1 MIMERLAAWLMEF
14 AGPHLEKELA
24 ATKQRWIAPLQGRV
38 LELGPGFGANLP
50 YLRHTQWTG
59 LEPSSK
65 MREGL
70 LKRGAP
76 GPLLSGVAEAIPLPD
91 ASVDAVVSTLVLC
104 SVRDPA
110 QVLAEIR
117 RVLKP
122 TGSFVYIEHVASAT
136 LAGRCVQQMLRP
148 ACGLIGCH
156 PVRPT
161 GQLIAQAGFAHIQE
175 EPLPVRCMSF
185 LPHIV
190 GRASH
195 SLR

>member
-1 MIMERLAAWLMEF
+1 MIMERLAAWVMEF
-14 AGPHLEKELA
+14 GGPHLEKELA
-24 ATKQRWIAPLQGRV
+24 ATKQLWIAPLRGRV
-38 LELGPGFGANLP
+38 LELGPGLGANLP

-59 LEPSSK
+59 LEPSAA

-91 ASVDAVVSTLVLC
+91 ASVDAVVGTLVLC
-104 SVRDPA
+104 SVRDA
-110 QVLAEIR
+110 VKVLAEIR

-122 TGSFVYIEHVASAT
+122 GGSFVYIEHVASAR
-136 LAGRCVQQMLRP
+136 LVGRCLQHLLRP

-156 PVRPT
+156 PLRPT
-161 GQLIAQAGFAHIQE
+161 GQLIANAGFARVQE
-175 EPLPVRCMSF
+175 EPLAVRGMSF

-190 GRASH
+190 GRASQ
-195 SLR
+195 SVR

>member
-14 AGPHLEKELA
+14 GGPHLEKHLA
-24 ATKQRWIAPLQGRV
+24 AAKRRWIAPLQGRV
-38 LELGPGFGANLP
+38 LELGPGLGSNLP

-59 LEPSSK
+59 LEPSAA
-65 MREGL
+65 MRDGL

-76 GPLLSGVAEAIPLPD
+76 GPLLSGVAEAIPLAD

-104 SVRDPA
+104 SVENPV

-136 LAGRCVQQMLRP
+136 FAGRCVQQMLRP

-161 GQLIAQAGFAHIQE
+161 GQWIGQAGFAQVQE
-175 EPLPVRCMSF
+175 EPLAVRGLSF

-190 GRASH
+190 GRASQNG
-195 SLR
+195 R

>member
-1 MIMERLAAWLMEF
+1 MIMERLAAWVMEF
-14 AGPHLEKELA
+14 GGPHLEKELA
-24 ATKQRWIAPLQGRV
+24 STKQRWIAPLRGRV
-38 LELGPGFGANLP
+38 LELGPGLGANLP

-59 LEPSSK
+59 LEPSAA

-104 SVRDPA
+104 SVRDLV

-122 TGSFVYIEHVASAT
+122 GGSFVYIEHVAAPST
-136 LAGRCVQQMLRP
+136 GGRCIQHLLRP
-148 ACGLIGCH
+148 VCGLIGCH

-161 GQLIAQAGFAHIQE
+161 GQWIAQAGFARVQE
-175 EPLPVRCMSF
+175 EPLAVRGMSF

-190 GRASH
+190 GRASQ
-195 SLR
+195 SVR